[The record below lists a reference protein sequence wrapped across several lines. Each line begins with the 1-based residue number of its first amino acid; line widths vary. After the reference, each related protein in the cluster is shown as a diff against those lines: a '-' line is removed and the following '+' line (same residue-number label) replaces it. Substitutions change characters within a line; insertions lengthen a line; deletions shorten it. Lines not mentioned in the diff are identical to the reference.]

1 MMETLGEKAATFGQ
15 WLQQKYGEYVNWHI
29 SKYAKVPSQAAWAKH
44 LGIRNTNLSQYIND
58 NRRPDSTQADLL
70 AEKLGPEVYDRLGL
84 PRRMPRD
91 PELYFLAEHFVS
103 DLTENDRADVIALA
117 KERIAKNKR
126 RPAGNNNMAYS

>member
-1 MMETLGEKAATFGQ
+1 MMDTSNSATTFGQ
-15 WLQQKYGEYVNWHI
+15 WLQTKYGEYVNWYIKQH
-29 SKYAKVPSQAAWAKH
+29 AKVPSMAIWAKH
-44 LGIRNTNLSQYIND
+44 LGIRNTNLSQYMND
-58 NRRPDSTQADLL
+58 NRRPDMQQADLL

-103 DLTENDRADVIALA
+103 DLTASDRADVIALA
-117 KERIAKNKR
+117 KERIAKNQR